1 MIILLLSK
9 IAETVVHFI
18 HYMISRGQY
27 SRRALALALRLRA
40 GLFSSDVRRA
50 QRPLVVSGPAAL
62 PVDDASAGHSL
73 PGLVL
78 QDVRALER
86 PLRRARA
93 SAFPVNYARR
103 GRLLLT
109 EDALDAASRQYEEPG
124 LPLSPRPAR

>member
-27 SRRALALALRLRA
+27 SRRALALRLRT
-40 GLFSSDVRRA
+40 GLFSSNVRRI